1 MTKESTAWW
10 EKTFQELSQ
19 HKVNLVRIFVHCK
32 GERNPLMDN
41 IKNQN
46 VIGLNPD
53 FTEDLNKLL
62 DIAAKYQLYTI
73 LVLWDF

>member
-1 MTKESTAWW
+1 
-10 EKTFQELSQ
+10 
-19 HKVNLVRIFVHCK
+19 
-32 GERNPLMDN
+32 MDN
-41 IKNQN
+41 MKNQN